1 MNKDKKSFFERL
13 TGTINVAADEDM
25 EESVPVH
32 KSAGN
37 PKKAQAKDDWME
49 ETETVG
55 ELAVDVYQTPEN
67 IFIKTMVAGVKP
79 EDLDVSISRD
89 MVTVS
94 GRREEART
102 TSDDDYFLKELYWG
116 EFSRTILLP
125 SEIEPEN
132 AEAYEKHGL
141 LIIRLPKVNKDRQTK
156 LRVKSS

>member
-1 MNKDKKSFFERL
+1 MNKEKKSFFERL
-13 TGTINVAADEDM
+13 TGTINMAGQDDVEEVVPTRHPSKKEKESMLEDE
-25 EESVPVH
+25 
-32 KSAGN
+32 G
-37 PKKAQAKDDWME
+37 
-49 ETETVG
+49 VG

-67 IFIKTMVAGVKP
+67 IFIKTMVSGVKP
-79 EDLDVSISRD
+79 EDLDVSITRD
-89 MVTVS
+89 MVTI
-94 GRREEART
+94 GGKREEART
-102 TSDDDYFLKELYWG
+102 AGDDDYFLKELYWG